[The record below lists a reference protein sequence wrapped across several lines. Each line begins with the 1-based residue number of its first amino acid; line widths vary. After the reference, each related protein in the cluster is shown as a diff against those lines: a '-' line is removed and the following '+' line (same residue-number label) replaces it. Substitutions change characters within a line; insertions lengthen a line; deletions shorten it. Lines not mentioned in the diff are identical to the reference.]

1 MIILVCR
8 LRPGWAQTGSCNRVA
23 KVIVFGVKAW
33 SRWKAVTNGHS
44 CGEVVFRFERRCAER
59 HSKNGT
65 WPTTFVSP
73 AYPGVEV
80 HWHSEDVCAYVME
93 GETSFFDGES
103 GDTTRVGPGDKV
115 TIPKRTLHAEGEV
128 KDRVVY
134 VIGMPEPLLS
144 QDFLKIHRPDE
155 L

>member
-1 MIILVCR
+1 MGILVEKSFFASKDDV
-8 LRPGWAQTGSCNRVA
+8 LNDIQ
-23 KVIVFGVKAW
+23 
-33 SRWKAVTNGHS
+33 
-44 CGEVVFRFERRCAER
+44 
-59 HSKNGT
+59 KNGT

-80 HWHSEDVCAYVME
+80 HLHSEDVCAYVME

>member
-1 MIILVCR
+1 MGILVEKSFF
-8 LRPGWAQTGSCNRVA
+8 T
-23 KVIVFGVKAW
+23 
-33 SRWKAVTNGHS
+33 
-44 CGEVVFRFERRCAER
+44 
-59 HSKNGT
+59 SKDDVLMDIRANGT

-73 AYPGVEV
+73 AYPGVEI
-80 HWHSEDVCAYVME
+80 HWHSEDVFAYVVE

-103 GDTTRVGPGDKV
+103 GETQQVGPGDKV

-134 VIGMPEPLLS
+134 IIGTPEPLLS
-144 QDFLKIHRPDE
+144 QDFLRIHRPDE